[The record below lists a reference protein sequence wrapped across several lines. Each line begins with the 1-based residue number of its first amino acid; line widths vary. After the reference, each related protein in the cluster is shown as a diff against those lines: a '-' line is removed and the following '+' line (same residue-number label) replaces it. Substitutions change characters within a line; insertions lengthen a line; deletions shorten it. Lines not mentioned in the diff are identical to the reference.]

1 MYIVNNAGEGEASL
15 IAHEDGSVTTYE
27 LASNGS
33 TEGTVEYDKDSGDL
47 TVYSG
52 DEVVLKG
59 TLEGGKDEVTFSVQ
73 EMSDQDVDATVVIS
87 DDVDVAKAPEA
98 QDILSMSAADFAKIG
113 TVISKLMYGL

>member
-1 MYIVNNAGEGEASL
+1 M
-15 IAHEDGSVTTYE
+15 
-27 LASNGS
+27 
-33 TEGTVEYDKDSGDL
+33 
-47 TVYSG
+47 YSG

-59 TLEGGKDEVTFSVQ
+59 TLEGGKDEVTISVQ